1 MYHLGESMKSL
12 LQTSVFS
19 SLEEELS
26 NVASMISSAKVVQLM
41 APADLEG
48 VLALAQLES
57 ALLDNSQHYRR
68 RVLAPRR
75 HVSRDHIPD
84 LPEVDGLIIHI
95 DPFHETQSSLE
106 SKENYVHIFPLSV
119 SVKFGS
125 SSKEHNGAVEC
136 VAICAAIASIL
147 APEGARVRKQ
157 RSMAISGSWL
167 RGGADSDYDPV
178 LSLMRDHL
186 DTEGSID
193 ICPLPEVPLPEID
206 MIPGLSKMML
216 KRLSK
221 GWPTM
226 DVEQRSSAISE
237 LVLPALR
244 MEGISTMR
252 LEELVWHRI
261 MIPGNDVDLASQ
273 LHKANLLWPDDLD
286 QAKIHASSIL
296 DGLISIG
303 SL

>member
-1 MYHLGESMKSL
+1 MYHLGESVNSL

-19 SLEEELS
+19 PLGDELS

-41 APADLEG
+41 APADIEG

-75 HVSRDHIPD
+75 HVSRDHVPD

-106 SKENYVHIFPLSV
+106 VEQNYVHIFPLSV

-167 RGGADSDYDPV
+167 RSGADSDYDPV

-193 ICPLPEVPLPEID
+193 ICPLPEVPLPETE

-221 GWPTM
+221 SWPSM

-244 MEGISTMR
+244 MDGISTMR
-252 LEELVWHRI
+252 LEELIWHRI
-261 MIPGNDVDLASQ
+261 MIPGQDVDLASQ
-273 LHKANLLWPDDLD
+273 LHNAISVWPDDME
-286 QAKIHASSIL
+286 QAKIHASGVL
-296 DGLISIG
+296 DSLISG
-303 SL
+303 GHL

>member
-1 MYHLGESMKSL
+1 MK
-12 LQTSVFS
+12 
-19 SLEEELS
+19 
-26 NVASMISSAKVVQLM
+26 K
-41 APADLEG
+41 APKI
-48 VLALAQLES
+48 
-57 ALLDNSQHYRR
+57 
-68 RVLAPRR
+68 APRR

-106 SKENYVHIFPLSV
+106 TNENYVHIFPLSV
-119 SVKFGS
+119 SVKFGA

-221 GWPTM
+221 SWPKM

-252 LEELVWHRI
+252 LEELIWHRI

-273 LHKANLLWPDDLD
+273 LYNANLLWPDDLD

-296 DGLISIG
+296 DSLISSG
-303 SL
+303 HL

>member
-1 MYHLGESMKSL
+1 MNHLGESMNSL
-12 LQTSVFS
+12 FQTSVFS
-19 SLEEELS
+19 SLEEDLS

-41 APADLEG
+41 APADIEG
-48 VLALAQLES
+48 VLALAQLEA

-68 RVLAPRR
+68 RVLPPRR
-75 HVSRDHIPD
+75 HVSRDHVPE
-84 LPEVDGLIIHI
+84 LPEVEGLVIHI
-95 DPFHETQSSLE
+95 DPFHETQSSIE
-106 SKENYVHIFPLSV
+106 TNQNYVHIFPLSV
-119 SVKFGS
+119 AVTFGN

-136 VAICAAIASIL
+136 VAICAALASIL
-147 APEGARVRKQ
+147 APEGSRVRKQ

-193 ICPLPEVPLPEID
+193 IRPLPEVPLPEIE

-237 LVLPALR
+237 LVLPTLR
-244 MEGISTMR
+244 EEGISTMR
-252 LEELVWHRI
+252 LEELIWHRI
-261 MIPGNDVDLASQ
+261 MIPGNDVDMASQ
-273 LHKANLLWPDDLD
+273 LYMANSVWPDDLE

-296 DGLISIG
+296 DGLISSG
-303 SL
+303 HL